1 MKKTAQTPKTTC
13 PDCRAN
19 CRKPVQRKTIQKLAP
34 WFFSIL
40 LICLLMQPAF
50 AAAYALDTPN
60 AQEPSIESTDPICRI
75 DDQAA
80 LLTNEQREKLYT
92 EGGTHCPNIQLR
104 PLPADAGRFQSTVWR
119 CRCIRRGGFV
129 LPCQSAWLRRGPR
142 WFAAGAQYVG
152 PGLWPLPLW
161 PVGGYGFHGGCPDGC
176 GKRLFG

>member
-50 AAAYALDTPN
+50 TAAYALDPPN

-92 EGGTHCPNIQLR
+92 EGVRIAQTYSCGLYLLTLEDSKAQYGG
-104 PLPADAGRFQSTVWR
+104 ADAFDAAVSYYHANQL
-119 CRCIRRGGFV
+119 GFGADRDGLLLV
-129 LPCQSAWLRRGPR
+129 LSM
-142 WFAAGAQYVG
+142 
-152 PGLWPLPLW
+152 
-161 PVGGYGFHGGCPDGC
+161 
-176 GKRLFG
+176 

>member
-50 AAAYALDTPN
+50 AAAYALDAPN

-92 EGGTHCPNIQLR
+92 EGVRIAQTYSCGLYLLTLEDFKAQYGG
-104 PLPADAGRFQSTVWR
+104 ADAFDAAVSYYHANQL
-119 CRCIRRGGFV
+119 GFGADRDGLLLV
-129 LPCQSAWLRRGPR
+129 LSM
-142 WFAAGAQYVG
+142 
-152 PGLWPLPLW
+152 
-161 PVGGYGFHGGCPDGC
+161 
-176 GKRLFG
+176 

>member
-50 AAAYALDTPN
+50 AAAYALDPPN
-60 AQEPSIESTDPICRI
+60 AQEPSIESTDPSCRI

-92 EGGTHCPNIQLR
+92 EGVRIAQTYSCGLYLLTLEDSKAQYGG
-104 PLPADAGRFQSTVWR
+104 ADAFDAAVSYYHANQL
-119 CRCIRRGGFV
+119 GFGADRDGLLLV
-129 LPCQSAWLRRGPR
+129 LSM
-142 WFAAGAQYVG
+142 
-152 PGLWPLPLW
+152 
-161 PVGGYGFHGGCPDGC
+161 
-176 GKRLFG
+176 

>member
-50 AAAYALDTPN
+50 AAAYALDPPN

-92 EGGTHCPNIQLR
+92 EGVRIAQTYSCGLYLLTLEDAKAQYGG
-104 PLPADAGRFQSTVWR
+104 ADAFDAAVSYYHANQL
-119 CRCIRRGGFV
+119 GFGADRDGLLLV
-129 LPCQSAWLRRGPR
+129 LSM
-142 WFAAGAQYVG
+142 
-152 PGLWPLPLW
+152 
-161 PVGGYGFHGGCPDGC
+161 
-176 GKRLFG
+176 

>member
-50 AAAYALDTPN
+50 AAAYALDPPN
-60 AQEPSIESTDPICRI
+60 AQEPSIESTDTICRI

-92 EGGTHCPNIQLR
+92 EGVRIAQTYSCGLYLLTLEDSKAQYGG
-104 PLPADAGRFQSTVWR
+104 ADAFDAAVSYYHANQL
-119 CRCIRRGGFV
+119 GFGADRDGLLLV
-129 LPCQSAWLRRGPR
+129 LSM
-142 WFAAGAQYVG
+142 
-152 PGLWPLPLW
+152 
-161 PVGGYGFHGGCPDGC
+161 
-176 GKRLFG
+176 

>member
-34 WFFSIL
+34 WFFRIL

-50 AAAYALDTPN
+50 AAAYALDPPN

-92 EGGTHCPNIQLR
+92 EGVRIAQTYSCGLYLLTLEDSKAQYGG
-104 PLPADAGRFQSTVWR
+104 ADAFDAAVSYYHANQL
-119 CRCIRRGGFV
+119 GFGTDRDGLLLV
-129 LPCQSAWLRRGPR
+129 LSM
-142 WFAAGAQYVG
+142 
-152 PGLWPLPLW
+152 
-161 PVGGYGFHGGCPDGC
+161 
-176 GKRLFG
+176 